1 MTTSPQSSAPR
12 RKRPS
17 PRIAE
22 VIRVSQLSPRMVR
35 VTFGGE
41 NLTGMV
47 SKGPAEHVRI
57 YLPNEDTGVLTL
69 PVSGPEGFEFPTDIE
84 RPKSRAYTPRRWNPD
99 ANELDVDFVIHGE
112 GPASAWASAAQVG
125 DPAVVSG
132 QPSGAYL
139 PEVDADWYII
149 LGDEAALPAVATL
162 LEALPATMH
171 THVYIEV
178 LNAQEE
184 QALTSHAQTHI
195 TWLHRDSE
203 HELPGRLL
211 IDAMRNAE
219 LPRGGGRVWVSAEA
233 SIMRELRKH
242 LLEDRQLDR
251 SLIRTQG
258 YWKQGDLNHTDHDM
272 GDDI

>member
-1 MTTSPQSSAPR
+1 MTLLSQSSTPR

-22 VIRVSQLSPRMVR
+22 VVRVSQLTPHVIR

-41 NLTGMV
+41 NMAGLI

-57 YLPNEDTGVLTL
+57 YLPSEDTGLLAL
-69 PVSGPEGFEFPTDIE
+69 PVPGPEGLEFPPDVE
-84 RPKSRAYTPRRWNPD
+84 RPKSRAYTPRRWDPD
-99 ANELDVDFVIHGE
+99 TNELDIDFVIHGE
-112 GPASAWASAAQVG
+112 GPGSAWASAAQAG
-125 DPAVVSG
+125 DPAVLSG

-139 PEVDADWYII
+139 PQVDADWYII
-149 LGDEAALPAVATL
+149 IGDEAALPAIATL

-171 THVYIEV
+171 AHVYIEV

-184 QALTSHAQTHI
+184 QALSSYAQTHI
-195 TWLHRDSE
+195 TWLHRDNNYD
-203 HELPGRLL
+203 LPGRLL
-211 IDAMRNAE
+211 VDAMRNIQ
-219 LPRGGGRVWVSAEA
+219 LPQGDGRIWVSAEA
-233 SIMRELRKH
+233 SIMREIRKQ

-251 SLIRTQG
+251 SLIHTQG